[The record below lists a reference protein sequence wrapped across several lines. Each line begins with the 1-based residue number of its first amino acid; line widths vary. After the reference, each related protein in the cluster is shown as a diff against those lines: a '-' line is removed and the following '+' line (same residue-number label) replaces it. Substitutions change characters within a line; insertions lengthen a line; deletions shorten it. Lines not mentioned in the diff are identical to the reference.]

1 MEVLENG
8 ARNDILTTDMLN
20 NLCHSKNYAMLLTG
34 GDSKDH
40 IITET
45 TEERKIKRNISST
58 KHDMRAQNNTSQR
71 RKGVSVH

>member
-45 TEERKIKRNISST
+45 TEERKT
-58 KHDMRAQNNTSQR
+58 QNKT
-71 RKGVSVH
+71 